1 MRCAS
6 VRIMASTNSK
16 AKRPQFK
23 LRDTVQLSSIKSMI
37 PAHDGKPAVL
47 GDTRLSVS
55 SITGTGSKRN
65 PYHVVMTDG
74 VHFWHLEPDDVVLV
88 HRHGPCPVCQDGD
101 CQTKSNMCGR

>member
-1 MRCAS
+1 
-6 VRIMASTNSK
+6 MASTNSK